1 MRYRQL
7 GVSLTG
13 LMVVGVI
20 LIFSALLG
28 MKLVPAYLEYNA
40 IRKALTGIAAD
51 TRGRNASPAD
61 IRRSF
66 DARAAIDDFTSV
78 KASDLEITKDGNEFA
93 VSAAWRRE
101 VPLFSNIGV
110 YIDFTA
116 SNKD

>member
-7 GVSLTG
+7 GVSLLG
-13 LMVVGVI
+13 LIAAAVV
-20 LIFSALLG
+20 LIFGALLG

-40 IRKALTGIAAD
+40 ISKAITGISAD
-51 TRGRNASPAD
+51 NRGRNASPAD

-66 DARAAIDDFTSV
+66 DSRAAIDDFTSV
-78 KASDLEITKDGNEFA
+78 KASDLEITKDGNDYA

-116 SNKD
+116 SSAD